1 MGTQTTIFSW
11 TGFQQQQQIQNFE
24 YRTLRIGLFLAELK
38 RSSRMYNLHY
48 VVLNYQSFFFNEVAP
63 KLPGI

>member
-11 TGFQQQQQIQNFE
+11 TGFQQQQK
-24 YRTLRIGLFLAELK
+24 YRTSSIERYVSAFFLAELK